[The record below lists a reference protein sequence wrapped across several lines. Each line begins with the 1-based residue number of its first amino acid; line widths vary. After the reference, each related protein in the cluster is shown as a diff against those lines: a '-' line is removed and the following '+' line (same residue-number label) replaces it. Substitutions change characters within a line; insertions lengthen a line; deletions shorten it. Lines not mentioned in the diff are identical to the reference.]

1 MLIYFHDIKNHIY
14 NILYI
19 YIYVYIS
26 ILYIYSYLL
35 IYANKCTLYI
45 S

>member
-1 MLIYFHDIKNHIY
+1 MLIYLRDIHNHIY

-19 YIYVYIS
+19 
-26 ILYIYSYLL
+26 YIYSYLL

-45 S
+45 GYLTLIIIN